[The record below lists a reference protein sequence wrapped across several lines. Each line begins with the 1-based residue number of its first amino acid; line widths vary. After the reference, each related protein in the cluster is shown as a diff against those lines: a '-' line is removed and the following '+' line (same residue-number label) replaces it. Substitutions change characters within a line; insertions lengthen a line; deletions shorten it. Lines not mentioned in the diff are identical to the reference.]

1 MKFAPLALMLACC
14 TPAPATAEEPPE
26 PDAGESDAGITY
38 YDPWTAA
45 VMLCGP
51 LETRGATDLAM
62 VLCIDTETGCEYL
75 STPGGLIPR
84 YGIDYHVRGC
94 GRALRPEWWNR

>member
-1 MKFAPLALMLACC
+1 MKPALLAMLLACC

-26 PDAGESDAGITY
+26 PDAGPDAENTY
-38 YDPWTAA
+38 YDPWSAA

-51 LETRGATDLAM
+51 LETRGAPELEL

-75 STPGGLIPR
+75 ITPAGLYPR
-84 YGIDYHVRGC
+84 LGMDGRARSC
-94 GRALRPEWWNR
+94 GRALRPEWWDR